1 MKIDLSK
8 KTEERLEKNMDE
20 LYENLDIPIKDKE
33 FQRSLF
39 IEYILNKYFDDIER
53 NIVLEK
59 MKMENIIDKAIK

>member
-39 IEYILNKYFDDIER
+39 IEYILNKYFDNIER